1 MIRKGRPLPLEKP
14 SNMRVVL
21 NSIEMGNRYRRE
33 IVDHTGLKEGQVRS
47 ALYNLAFIG
56 LVKRTVDEANRSV
69 YLSPGQWHSQ
79 VAANLKGVRS
89 IFDVRFTTSENTQ
102 NEHP

>member
-21 NSIEMGNRYRRE
+21 NSIEMGNKYRRE
-33 IVDHTGLKEGQVRS
+33 IVIHTGLKEGQVRS

-79 VAANLKGVRS
+79 VAANLKGISS
-89 IFDVRFTTSENTQ
+89 IFHVTIRVDE
-102 NEHP
+102 